1 MATTWGKPSL
11 SMVARAAF
19 LRSLK
24 NAACSSGLSW
34 ICCRRLVAIRA
45 RPLSRA
51 QVCRQKAPGLVEA
64 LLRRILGIAWVRA
77 HGEAVAGAVVEREPA
92 DLAEGSP
99 PRPPPAHVPHGRP
112 PVLRAVQDQHGGVHP
127 PGEVGRLGAGLGA
140 PPAGG
145 A

>member
-19 LRSLK
+19 LRSRK

-51 QVCRQKAPGLVEA
+51 QVCRRGSKSMAESLAQVLPLGFPPLVQDRDVGA
-64 LLRRILGIAWVRA
+64 D
-77 HGEAVAGAVVEREPA
+77 GEMA
-92 DLAEGSP
+92 D
-99 PRPPPAHVPHGRP
+99 AHVEE
-112 PVLRAVQDQHGGVHP
+112 VLRLIRGGD
-127 PGEVGRLGAGLGA
+127 LGAGRHAHLDGRFEHA
-140 PPAGG
+140 ALHHS
-145 A
+145 

>member
-51 QVCRQKAPGLVEA
+51 QMCRQEAPSRVEA
-64 LLRRILGIAWVRA
+64 LPGCVLGIAGVRA
-77 HGEAVAGAVVEREPA
+77 YGEAVAVAIVERERA
-92 DLAEGSP
+92 DFAE
-99 PRPPPAHVPHGRP
+99 
-112 PVLRAVQDQHGGVHP
+112 VLQA
-127 PGEVGRLGAGLGA
+127 RLNSV
-140 PPAGG
+140 
-145 A
+145 

>member
-51 QVCRQKAPGLVEA
+51 QVLPLGFPPLVQDRDVGA
-64 LLRRILGIAWVRA
+64 D
-77 HGEAVAGAVVEREPA
+77 GEMP
-92 DLAEGSP
+92 D
-99 PRPPPAHVPHGRP
+99 AHVEE
-112 PVLRAVQDQHGGVHP
+112 VLRLIRGSD
-127 PGEVGRLGAGLGA
+127 LGAGRHAHLD
-140 PPAGG
+140 
-145 A
+145 

>member
-45 RPLSRA
+45 RPLFTRAGVSMAESLA
-51 QVCRQKAPGLVEA
+51 QVLPLGFPPLVQDRDVGA
-64 LLRRILGIAWVRA
+64 D
-77 HGEAVAGAVVEREPA
+77 GEMP
-92 DLAEGSP
+92 D
-99 PRPPPAHVPHGRP
+99 AHVEE
-112 PVLRAVQDQHGGVHP
+112 VLRLIRGGD
-127 PGEVGRLGAGLGA
+127 LGAGRHAHLDGRFEHA
-140 PPAGG
+140 ALHHS
-145 A
+145 